1 MRTHKIKK
9 LGDKIKKEIH
19 SKRADLIIKDLKEGL
34 STHEFN
40 FLIQCLRN
48 EMDFITD
55 KH

>member
-19 SKRADLIIKDLKEGL
+19 SKRADLIIKELKDNL
-34 STHEFN
+34 TLREFN